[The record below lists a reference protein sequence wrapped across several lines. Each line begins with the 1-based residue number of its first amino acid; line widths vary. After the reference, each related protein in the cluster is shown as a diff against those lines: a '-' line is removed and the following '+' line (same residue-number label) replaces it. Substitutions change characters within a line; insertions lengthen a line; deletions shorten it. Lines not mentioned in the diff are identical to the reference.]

1 MEKLCEHDE
10 GSMYIVWLCVVTL
23 AFIYN
28 LWGVPLRW
36 AFHYQNEDNVYVWL
50 TFDYICDA
58 IYLLDTLLVR
68 PRLRFVRDG
77 IWVQDVNEC
86 HKNYIRTFGF
96 KVFPNCRY

>member
-1 MEKLCEHDE
+1 
-10 GSMYIVWLCVVTL
+10 MYIVWLCVVTS

-58 IYLLDTLLVR
+58 IYLLDTILVR

-96 KVFPNCRY
+96 KVLFYYIPTPPMKLNYNLR